1 MVNDESFIIY
11 PVSKRENKIRKNELY
26 MLFDIQARC
35 QGQRVE
41 YVPRKNAPDDDGKSK
56 RGKSASSKRS
66 KSASSKRS
74 KSAKSKK
81 GGKKSGKKKKK

>member
-1 MVNDESFIIY
+1 MMSLFIIY
-11 PVSKRENKIRKNELY
+11 MYPVSRHEKRKYELS
-26 MLFDIQARC
+26 MLLDIQARC

-41 YVPRKNAPDDDGKSK
+41 YVPRKNAPDDDGKNK